1 MNITLIPKVLDVL
14 RKGHSFVDA
23 VKSGKQAG
31 IAAGLAVLLAA
42 LAPLLGSQINAHPW
56 IAYFFTEQGIQVVA
70 ALIAGVVGLV
80 YHFGSSAERG
90 LLPAKPVDSAAVAGE
105 VRGPS
110 ASGQGPLPAQAG
122 GEPANAVPAD
132 PMRPSTGAP
141 NDPSNYLPG

>member
-70 ALIAGVVGLV
+70 ALIAGTVGLV
-80 YHFGSSAERG
+80 YHFGSSADRG
-90 LLPAKPVDSAAVAGE
+90 LLPAKPVDSAPVARNAGDA
-105 VRGPS
+105 P
-110 ASGQGPLPAQAG
+110 ASGQGPLPAPTG
-122 GEPANAVPAD
+122 SVEANAVPAD
-132 PMRPSTGAP
+132 PMRSSSGAP

>member
-14 RKGHSFVDA
+14 RKGHSFADD
-23 VKSGKQAG
+23 VKSGKQAA
-31 IAAGLAVLLAA
+31 IAAGLAALLAA

-80 YHFGSSAERG
+80 YHFGSSADRG

-110 ASGQGPLPAQAG
+110 AGEQGPLAAQAG
-122 GEPANAVPAD
+122 SEQTNAGVANQV
-132 PMRPSTGAP
+132 RPSG
-141 NDPSNYLPG
+141 DPSNPSSGYLPG